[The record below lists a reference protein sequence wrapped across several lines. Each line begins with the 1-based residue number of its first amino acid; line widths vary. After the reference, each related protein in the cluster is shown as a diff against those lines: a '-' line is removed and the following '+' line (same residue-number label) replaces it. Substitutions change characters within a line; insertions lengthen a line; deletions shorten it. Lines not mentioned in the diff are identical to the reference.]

1 MSIYDLSAYEV
12 IKKEDLKEI
21 DSIGYLVRHKKS
33 GARLALISN
42 DDENKVFQ
50 IGFRTPPYN
59 DTGLP
64 HIMEHSVLCGSK
76 HYPVKDPF
84 VELMKGSLNTF
95 LNAMTYPDKT
105 VYPVASCNDKDFQNL
120 MNVYLDAVLYPNIHT
135 KEEIFRQEGWS
146 YQLESKDAPLTYNG
160 VVYNE
165 MKGAYSSPD
174 ELLGRQIQHALFPD
188 TCYGCDSGGDP
199 DSIPSLSYEE
209 FKAFHKRY
217 YHPSNSYI
225 YLYGNMDMEEK
236 LKWLDEAYLREFD
249 RIDIDSRIPMQRPFG
264 ARRDVVIEYPV
275 ASGEPEEE
283 RTYLSWNVLAGH
295 ELDAREYLA
304 FEVVNYALLAKPGA
318 ELREALLEAGI
329 GKDISGGFNN
339 GIAQPYFS
347 VIAKEADLSQKDAF
361 LKVIHDVLNEVAEN
375 GFDKETL
382 LAGING
388 MEFRSREVDFGRY
401 PKGLIFGFMAM
412 DSWLYDEDQPF
423 LHLKTDGVYAFL
435 KEQIDKGYFES
446 LVKEYLL
453 KEDHAA
459 FVAAVPKAGLT
470 SRHDKELEEKLAA
483 YKASLSDEE
492 LECLVERTH
501 ALAAYQE
508 EPTSKEALESIPLLK
523 LSDIK
528 KEVTPITYEVKEV
541 SGVTLV
547 DKDLFTNRIAYLNF
561 AFRMEGLPERLL
573 PYAGLLKYILG
584 YIDTEK
590 HTYAELGNEINI
602 HSGGINFEINVYEH
616 NKDDSFVTAFE
627 CDAKV
632 LYEELPFALAM
643 AEEILLHT
651 KFEDERRI
659 LDILNEVHSSMS
671 INLPNSATASRRAM
685 SYFAPSFEL
694 REIIGGVTFFKWL
707 EELIDDFD
715 AKKEALKAALREAA
729 GLLFTKANLV
739 LNFTANKEARE
750 VYLPLAETFVEKLP
764 AGERK
769 ACDWKLVPVQRNE
782 GLKTSSQI
790 QYVAQAGDFKKSG
803 FEYTGALWVLRTIMN
818 SDYLWMNI
826 RVRGGAYGCGCNFT
840 RNGAASFSTYRDP
853 HLARSKDVFAAAGE
867 YLRNFDCDDR
877 EMLKYIIGT
886 VSTLDSPLT
895 PGAKAEQAL
904 TAYFTETTNELRQ
917 KNRDEVLGCEV
928 STIRSFAAL
937 LDAVMAQGYFCVIG
951 NEEKIEASNLFME
964 KKVLIH

>member
-12 IKKEDLKEI
+12 IKKESLKEI

-33 GARLALISN
+33 GARLVLISN

-105 VYPVASCNDKDFQNL
+105 VYPVASCNEKDFQNL

-135 KEEIFRQEGWS
+135 REEIFRQEGWS
-146 YQLESKDAPLTYNG
+146 YQLDSRDAPLTYNG

-174 ELLGRQIQHALFPD
+174 ELLGRHIQHALFPD

-209 FKAFHKRY
+209 FKTFHKRY

-225 YLYGNMDMEEK
+225 YLYGDMDMEAK
-236 LKWLDEAYLREFD
+236 LKWMDEAYLGEFD
-249 RIDIDSRIPMQRPFG
+249 RIDIDSRIPMQKPFG
-264 ARRDVVIEYPV
+264 QRKDIVIQYPI

-283 RTYLSWNVLAGH
+283 KTYLSWNVVAGH

-304 FEVVNYALLAKPGA
+304 FEVINYALLAKPGA
-318 ELREALLEAGI
+318 ELREALLEAGV
-329 GKDISGGFNN
+329 GKDIAGGFSN

-347 VIAKEADLSQKDAF
+347 VIAKETDLSQKDTF
-361 LKVIHDVLNEVAEN
+361 LKVIHDVLSDVAEK

-401 PKGLIFGFMAM
+401 PKGLIFGFMIM
-412 DSWLYDEDQPF
+412 DSWLYDEEQPF
-423 LHLKTDGVYAFL
+423 LHLKTDEVYAFL
-435 KEQIDKGYFES
+435 KEQITQGYFEG

-453 KEDHAA
+453 KEEHAA
-459 FVAAVPKAGLT
+459 FVAAVPEAGLT
-470 SRHDKELEEKLAA
+470 GEHDKALADKLAA

-492 LECLVERTH
+492 LDRLVERTH

-508 EPTSKEALESIPLLK
+508 EETPKEALESIPLLK

-528 KEVTPITYEVKEV
+528 KEVTPILYEVKDIN
-541 SGVTLV
+541 GVTLV
-547 DKDLFTNRIAYLNF
+547 EKDLFTNRIAYLNF
-561 AFRMEGLPERLL
+561 AFRMEGLPEKLL

-584 YIDTEK
+584 YIDTKK
-590 HTYAELGNEINI
+590 HTYANLGNEINI
-602 HSGGINFEINVYEH
+602 HSGGVSFDINVYDH
-616 NKDDSFVTAFE
+616 NEGVGFTTTFE
-627 CDAKV
+627 CSTKV
-632 LYEELPFALAM
+632 LYEELPFALSI
-643 AEEILLHT
+643 AEEILLDT
-651 KFEDERRI
+651 KFEDEKRI
-659 LDILNEVHSSMS
+659 LDILNEIHSSMAM
-671 INLPNSATASRRAM
+671 NLPNSATASKRAM

-694 REIIGGVTFFKWL
+694 RERIGGVTFFEWL
-707 EELIDDFD
+707 EELIGDFAVRKD
-715 AKKEALKAALREAA
+715 ALKA
-729 GLLFTKANLV
+729 GLKETAENLFTKENLV
-739 LNFTANKEARE
+739 LNFTAGKEAE
-750 VYLPLAETFVEKLP
+750 KTYVSLAEHFIESLP
-764 AGERK
+764 VGK
-769 ACDWKLVPVQRNE
+769 KPVCDWKLEPIQKNE
-782 GLKTSSQI
+782 GLKTSAQI
-790 QYVAQAGDFKKSG
+790 QYVAQAGDFKKAG

-818 SDYLWMNI
+818 SDYLWTNI
-826 RVRGGAYGCGCNFT
+826 RVRGGAYGCGCNFA
-840 RNGAASFSTYRDP
+840 RNGAVSFSTYRDP
-853 HLARSKDVFAAAGE
+853 HLARSKEVFAAAGE
-867 YLRNFDCDDR
+867 YLRKFDCDDR

-886 VSTLDSPLT
+886 ISTLDSPLT
-895 PGAKAEQAL
+895 PGAKAEQAM
-904 TAYFTETTNELRQ
+904 TAYFTGTTNEERQ
-917 KNRDEVLGCEV
+917 KNRDEVLGCNA
-928 STIRSFAAL
+928 SAIRGFADL

-951 NEEKIEASNLFME
+951 NEEKIESSSLFME